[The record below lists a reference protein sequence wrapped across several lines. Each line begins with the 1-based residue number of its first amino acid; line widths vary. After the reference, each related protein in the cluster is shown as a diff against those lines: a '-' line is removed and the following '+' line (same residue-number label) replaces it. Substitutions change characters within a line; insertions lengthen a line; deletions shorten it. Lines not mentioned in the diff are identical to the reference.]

1 MTPVA
6 TPELD
11 ARSAASAKLDARVTR
26 HPLIAGLTS
35 GVLLWMAFPPVGW
48 SGMAWIALVPL
59 FWLATVNESSLKC
72 YFAAWIGGL
81 TFWLL
86 ALEWVRLC
94 DPSAVFGWV
103 LMAFV
108 LSLWWPAFLAFTR
121 LAMVRL
127 RLPLIIAA
135 PITWVAVEYLRE
147 YFLSGFPW
155 YYLAHSQ
162 YKQVYLI
169 QIADITGALGVSM
182 LIAVFNA
189 LMVDL
194 LSRPLLHVS
203 TSGVR
208 LRRSQ
213 NVRLCC
219 VTILLGTALCYGS
232 FRLAHATF
240 RDGPK
245 LALLQSN
252 IPRRQKAKS
261 NPEERIAG
269 FSKLIDQALA
279 AQERPDLIVW
289 PETAYPFGYI
299 TIEPAIDPLV
309 FERQVRSLSGKI
321 TVDDW
326 LETARYVPGHLHDLA
341 DKAGVPMLVGVT
353 LYAHQREIVEKF
365 NAAILFRPNVAT
377 GGIRNVATN
386 DIYRKMHLVPFGEY
400 VPFIDR
406 IPWMAALTPY
416 PKDHIPRLNFGQRPA
431 IMPLGDYRMAV
442 SICFEDTIPHVIAR
456 SFSASAASDQPDL
469 LINLTNDGW
478 FHGSAELDM
487 HLAIGVFR
495 AVEHRVALA
504 RAVNTGLTALV
515 DGNGEVQAFLPKES
529 SGVLSVTVP
538 IDDRTSVYSR
548 AGDWLGLS
556 CLAVTIGF
564 VPLQFLRRERQS
576 RRGLI

>member
-6 TPELD
+6 APQPE
-11 ARSAASAKLDARVTR
+11 ARSDASANLDTRVTR

-35 GVLLWMAFPPVGW
+35 GCLLWMAFPPLGW
-48 SGMAWIALVPL
+48 SGTAWIALVPL
-59 FWLATVNESSLKC
+59 FWLATVKESSLKL
-72 YFAAWIGGL
+72 YLAAWIGGL

-94 DPSAVFGWV
+94 DPSAVFGWL
-103 LMAFV
+103 LMALI
-108 LSLWWPAFLAFTR
+108 LSLWWPVFLGMTR
-121 LAMVRL
+121 LAIVRL
-127 RLPLIIAA
+127 RLPLIVAA
-135 PITWVAVEYLRE
+135 PIIWVGLEYIRA

-169 QIADITGALGVSM
+169 QIADITGALGISM

-194 LSRPLLHVS
+194 LSLPLLHVS
-203 TSGVR
+203 KSGTR

-213 NVRLCC
+213 NIRLCA
-219 VTILLGTALCYGS
+219 VTILLGSTLCYGS

-252 IPRRQKAKS
+252 NPRTQKAKV

-269 FSKLIDQALA
+269 LSRLIDQALA
-279 AQERPDLIVW
+279 AKERPDLIVW
-289 PETAYPFGYI
+289 PETSYPYGYI
-299 TIEPAIDPLV
+299 TIEPGIDPRA
-309 FERQVRSLSGKI
+309 FERQVRSLSAKI
-321 TVDDW
+321 TVEAW
-326 LETARYVPGHLHDLA
+326 LETERSVPRSLHDLV
-341 DKAGVPMLVGVT
+341 DRTRVPMLVGVS
-353 LYAHQREIVEKF
+353 LYAHQRELVEKY
-365 NAAILFRPNVAT
+365 NAAILFRPNAAT
-377 GGIRNVATN
+377 TDV
-386 DIYRKMHLVPFGEY
+386 YRKMHLVPLGEY
-400 VPFIDR
+400 VPFIDV
-406 IPWMAALTPY
+406 IPWMALLTPY
-416 PKDHIPRLNFGQRPA
+416 PKDYIPRLNFGQAPA
-431 IMPLGDYRMAV
+431 IMSLGEYRMAV

-456 SFSASAASDQPDL
+456 SFSGLAANDQPDL

-495 AVEHRVALA
+495 AIEHRVALA

-515 DGNGEVQAFLPKES
+515 DGNGEVQAFLPKEA

-538 IDDRTSVYSR
+538 IDDRASVYSQ

-564 VPLQFLRRERQS
+564 VPLQFVRREPRS
-576 RRGLI
+576 RRKID